1 MRAHFRLN
9 RAKKLG
15 LIAVMRHVNEDLRPA
30 RVVRQNAPHLRYNPI
45 CDLHNNRASSS
56 AFSDA
61 AALEIAGIDDPWIA
75 RDDFEGVDVA
85 KRPIIVAARGE
96 IMSRARRIVLV
107 ARAPAS
113 GMQDADIEPPGYRL
127 RIVDSII
134 LNHLPVRK
142 AASVQRDA
150 QILDAVG
157 LRPLGRKLKN
167 VLRPSQGFGDEAF
180 SVMIAPQEEC
190 WNAAI

>member
-15 LIAVMRHVNEDLRPA
+15 LIAVMRRVNEDLRPA
-30 RVVRQNAPHLRYNPI
+30 RVVCQNAPYLRYNPI
-45 CDLHNNRASSS
+45 CDLHNDRASSS
-56 AFSDA
+56 AFPDA

-96 IMSRARRIVLV
+96 IRSRARRIVLV

-127 RIVDSII
+127 RIADSII
-134 LNHLPVRK
+134 LDHLPVRK
-142 AASVQRDA
+142 ATAVQRDA

-157 LRPLGRKLKN
+157 LGPLRRKLKN
-167 VLRPSQGFGDEAF
+167 ALRPSQGLGDQAF
-180 SVMIAPQEEC
+180 SVMIALQEEC